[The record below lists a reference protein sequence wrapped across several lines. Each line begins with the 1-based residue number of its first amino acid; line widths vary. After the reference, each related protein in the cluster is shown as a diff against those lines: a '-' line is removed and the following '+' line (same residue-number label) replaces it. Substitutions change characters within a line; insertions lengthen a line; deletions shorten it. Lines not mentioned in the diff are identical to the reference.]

1 MGTCVLAI
9 GWLVRWLWRWLGWSW
24 VVFVQRYDNDVAV
37 LKPPDSLPVSIG
49 LNTDGTVSVTIGHGD
64 AGDALLTELR
74 SLVG

>member
-1 MGTCVLAI
+1 
-9 GWLVRWLWRWLGWSW
+9 

-49 LNTDGTVSVTIGHGD
+49 LNTDGTVSVTMGHGD